1 MVVKDKYGYNLDS
14 EAIINYLNSLKNS
27 IYKLLPLREEK
38 LEWKKY
44 LESLLELELKG
55 CKEIFYDVDFISLMS
70 KLESLYYVNFYL
82 YRKGIFESLKIV
94 DNIIKNIIGEGAN
107 GK

>member
-1 MVVKDKYGYNLDS
+1 
-14 EAIINYLNSLKNS
+14 
-27 IYKLLPLREEK
+27 
-38 LEWKKY
+38 
-44 LESLLELELKG
+44 
-55 CKEIFYDVDFISLMS
+55 MS

-94 DNIIKNIIGEGAN
+94 DNMIKNIIGEGAN